1 VFGYY
6 IDVYVLYSFADN
18 GIGHTF
24 IPDISD
30 LEFDEDLNLVPVP
43 PLD

>member
-1 VFGYY
+1 VF
-6 IDVYVLYSFADN
+6 ICCIPLSADN

-24 IPDISD
+24 IPDIPD
-30 LEFDEDLNLVPVP
+30 IEADEDVNLIPVP

>member
-1 VFGYY
+1 M
-6 IDVYVLYSFADN
+6 LYSLSADN

-24 IPDISD
+24 IPDIPD
-30 LEFDEDLNLVPVP
+30 IEADEDLNLVPVP